1 MGKAMWMDR
10 AAKAIGVAGVASV
23 VLISVLLAP
32 GATGASTAS
41 AGAASSKVPVL
52 PLPGKPGYP
61 PKLDSAALTRQEIL
75 PNLYSGFPGIP
86 TTPALVGYPPVH
98 QLTINGVTHN
108 VLVFN
113 TGFYNAPAYNGRG
126 RVGPVLVYGHRKS
139 TKTRDMTADQYI
151 KLKTGGYALRRN
163 VGALRYIYPTCC
175 GLPHLHWHYLGA
187 EVYAVYPAGHFDHLR
202 RSHKQGFCMS
212 EPDAVFTDFCGY
224 KRPGELGQIEGMLP
238 HTADFYDALVEG
250 QYIDITG
257 VPAGKYLLLNWVDS
271 QCQLKEAT
279 YADNAATTAFQLT
292 YPHGSNSLPTVTL
305 GAELNHVPHLP
316 CPAPSM
322 NAAQAARYLQQ
333 AVVKKSGGSVTGLR
347 FRCTRASATG
357 FTCPASWHRGAVAYT
372 GRFAIA
378 HVASIKLARY
388 ATALDGIYAQAL
400 FNGSASGRHVQSSES
415 LPLLPSVQPAH
426 A

>member
-10 AAKAIGVAGVASV
+10 AAKAIGVAGAASV

-32 GATGASTAS
+32 GATGASTTGAS
-41 AGAASSKVPVL
+41 AAASKIPVL

-86 TTPALVGYPPVH
+86 NVPTLVGYPPVH
-98 QLTINGVTHN
+98 QLMINGVTHN

-113 TGFYNAPAYNGRG
+113 TGFYDAPAYNGRG
-126 RVGPVLVYGHRKS
+126 SVGPVFVYGHRTS
-139 TKTRDMTADQYI
+139 TKPRDMTADQYI

-163 VGALRYIYPTCC
+163 VGALRYIYPVCC

-187 EVYAVYPAGHFDHLR
+187 EAYAVYPAGHFDLR
-202 RSHKQGFCMS
+202 RRTAKQGFCMS
-212 EPDAVFTDFCGY
+212 EPDAVFTDYCGY

-238 HTADFYDALVEG
+238 NTADYYDALVEG
-250 QYIDITG
+250 QYIDISG
-257 VPAGKYLLLNWVDS
+257 LPAGKYVLLNWVNS
-271 QCQLKEAT
+271 QCQLKETT
-279 YADNAATTAFQLT
+279 YADNAASTSFQLS
-292 YPHGSNSLPTVTL
+292 YPNGTGSLPTVTL

-322 NAAQAARYLQQ
+322 TAAQAARYLQQ
-333 AVVKKSGGSVTGLR
+333 AVATRSGGSVTGLR
-347 FRCTRASATG
+347 FRCSRASATA
-357 FTCPASWHRGAVAYT
+357 FTCAASWRRGAVRYS
-372 GRFAIA
+372 GRFSIA
-378 HVASIKLARY
+378 HVASSKLARY
-388 ATALDGIYAQAL
+388 ATALDGISAQAL
-400 FNGSASGRHVQSSES
+400 FDGSAPGRHVQWSAS
-415 LPLLPSVQPAH
+415 LHLLPSVQPAH